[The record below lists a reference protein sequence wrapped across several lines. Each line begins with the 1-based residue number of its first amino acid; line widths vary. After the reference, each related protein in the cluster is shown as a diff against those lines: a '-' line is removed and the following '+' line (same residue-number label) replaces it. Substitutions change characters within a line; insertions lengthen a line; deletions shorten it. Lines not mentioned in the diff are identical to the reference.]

1 MKRFLYFIVL
11 LLIVSCQNNQSDPT
25 TITWKEMSRFP
36 DSIGRSAVVAGMIDG
51 RLVVGGG
58 ANFPDSLPQFGGKK
72 KIYSDIYLLE
82 NDNWKMLA
90 GGLPEPVAYAVSCT
104 ADEGIIVA
112 GGTSDGKTSSPK
124 TYLLTSK
131 GIRFLSDMPYSLDNA
146 AGALMG
152 RRLYVSGGLH
162 DGVPSK
168 RAFVLDIDKN
178 EWKELPPLPGI
189 QRVQPVASVQNG
201 AEEKIFI
208 IFGGF
213 DPQSKSVLKDG
224 WAYYPSSDNW
234 KELHGSDIALNGGT
248 AFPMG
253 IHSVL
258 FTGGV
263 NEQIFTEGITTDDV
277 PAYQSH
283 DREWYRFNDKL
294 LFYNTI
300 VDRWAETGSGP
311 FPLAG
316 SQAVSDNDGV
326 WMVMGETQPGVRTS
340 SVWYGSVQRD
350 VDFGWVN
357 WTVLALYLVGMLL
370 MGVYFMRRQ
379 KTSDHYFTGGQR
391 IPWWAVSVSIFA
403 TMLSAITFM
412 AIPAKTFATDWR
424 YFIMAITI
432 FFVAFPVI
440 RYFLPFFRRL
450 NITTAYQYLELRFN
464 AAVRILASLLF
475 IFFMVARMA
484 LVIYLPS
491 LALTAA
497 TGIDIFLCIV
507 LMSIITVFYSSM
519 GGIEA
524 VVWGDVVQGIIL
536 MGGAIFTLIYL
547 IMGTDGNA
555 FQIALENDKFNILNW
570 SFDFTSATF
579 WVVLLGGAVNSFISY
594 SSDQAVIQRYMTTSD
609 EKKAAKSI
617 FTNGILSVISSFLF
631 YSIGTALF
639 CYFMSRPSTLDF
651 SMPTADSIFPFYIM
665 TRLPVGIAGVLIAA
679 IFAASMSTISANI
692 NSISTAWIVDIRPR
706 FKWCKQDDRSKLRA
720 ARSTSVVVGILG
732 CLLAILMAIWNV
744 LSLFDWFNMVLGLLT
759 GGLCA
764 LFVMG
769 IFIERID
776 GKSALIGFLTGSVAI
791 FFISANT
798 NLFFLMYGLVSIVI
812 AIVVALLCSY
822 LLPSD
827 KKNLDGLTWNKR
839 PKEK

>member
-1 MKRFLYFIVL
+1 MKKTLHL
-11 LLIVSCQNNQSDPT
+11 LLFLLLFVSCHNNQSDPT
-25 TITWKEMSRFP
+25 TIGWQQVQQFP
-36 DSIGRSAVVAGMIDG
+36 DSVGRSAVVAGIIDG
-51 RLVVGGG
+51 RLVVAGG

-72 KIYSDIYLLE
+72 KIYSDCYVLDSGVWSPFVV
-82 NDNWKMLA
+82 N
-90 GGLPEPVAYAVSCT
+90 LPEPLAYAVSET
-104 ADEGIIVA
+104 VQEGIIVA
-112 GGTSDGKTSSPK
+112 GGTSDGKTSNGAV
-124 TYLLTSK
+124 YILTGN
-131 GIRFLSDMPYSLDNA
+131 GIRELSPMPYPVDNA
-146 AGALMG
+146 AGAVMG
-152 RRLYVSGGLH
+152 RTLFVAGGLH
-162 DGVPSK
+162 DGTPSN
-168 RAFVLDIDKN
+168 RAFILNFDSN
-178 EWKELPPLPGI
+178 QWEELPVCPGPS
-189 QRVQPVASVQNG
+189 RVQPVAAVQNG
-201 AEEKIFI
+201 AEEKIFLL
-208 IFGGF
+208 FGGY
-213 DPQSKSVLKDG
+213 DPVAKKVLKDG
-224 WAYYPSSDNW
+224 WAYYSSSKEW
-234 KELHGSDIALNGGT
+234 KELCQSDIALNGGT
-248 AFPMG
+248 AFSMG
-253 IHSVL
+253 VHSVM

-263 NEQIFTEGITTDDV
+263 DEQRFTEGITTADV
-277 PAYQSH
+277 PSYQSH
-283 DREWYRFNDKL
+283 EREWYRFNNKL

-300 VDRWAETGSGP
+300 VDRWAETGVGP

-316 SQAVSDNDGV
+316 SKAVADNAGV

-340 SVWYGSVQRD
+340 SVWYGTIQREIS
-350 VDFGWVN
+350 FGWIN
-357 WTVLALYLVGMLL
+357 WTVLAVYLVGMLL
-370 MGVYFMRRQ
+370 MGFFFMYRQ
-379 KTSDHYFTGGQR
+379 KTSDHYFTGGQK

-424 YFIMAITI
+424 YFIMALTI

-440 RYFLPFFRRL
+440 KYFLPFFRRL

-464 AAVRILASLLF
+464 STVRILASLLF

-497 TGIDIFLCIV
+497 TGIDIFLCIF
-507 LMSIITVFYSSM
+507 LMSVITVIYSSM

-547 IMGTDGNA
+547 IIGTDGNA
-555 FQIALENDKFNILNW
+555 LQIAIENDKFNLLNW

-594 SSDQAVIQRYMTTSD
+594 SSDQTVIQRYMTTSD

-639 CYFMSRPSTLDF
+639 CYFSSRPSTLDF

-665 TRLPVGIAGVLIAA
+665 SRLPVGIAGVLIAA
-679 IFAASMSTISANI
+679 IFAASMSTISSNI
-692 NSISTAWIVDIRPR
+692 NSISTAWIVDIRSK
-706 FKWCKQDDRSKLRA
+706 FKGCSQDDSSKLRA
-720 ARSTSVVVGILG
+720 ARRTSVVVGVLG
-732 CLLAILMAIWNV
+732 CLFAILMAIWNV
-744 LSLFDWFNMVLGLLT
+744 LSLFDWFNMILGLMT

-776 GKSALIGFLTGSVAI
+776 GRAALTGFIAGSVAI
-791 FFISANT
+791 FFISVYT
-798 NLFFLMYGLVSIVI
+798 DLFFLMYGLVSIVI
-812 AIVVALLCSY
+812 AIFVALLYSY
-822 LLPSD
+822 VFPS
-827 KKNLDGLTWNKR
+827 KRKNLGGLTWKQR
-839 PKEK
+839 P